1 MTMKKEVFVLS
12 NFVDGLYNG
21 VRVCLS
27 INLLKEQLEQDF
39 IEEYG
44 HSGSGYYLILAE
56 KVKNS
61 STISELD
68 DVLDEIA
75 RFRSTY
81 RIAQEIIPVETDIYH
96 ISDEKYEESV
106 NNLAADDV
114 HIKSILISNK
124 EGILDNVKANI
135 PYLIENELNTLLE
148 DCLTR
153 KERDEG

>member
-1 MTMKKEVFVLS
+1 MTMKKVICVFS
-12 NFVDGLYNG
+12 NIVGGFYNG

-27 INLLKEQLEQDF
+27 INQLKEHLEQDF
-39 IEEYG
+39 IEEYD
-44 HSGSGYYLILAE
+44 HSGYGYYLILAE
-56 KVKNS
+56 KIKNS
-61 STISELD
+61 SNISELD

-75 RFRSTY
+75 RFRSKY
-81 RIAQEIIPVETDIYH
+81 RIEQEIIPVETDIYH
-96 ISDEKYEESV
+96 ISEEKYEESV

-114 HIKSILISNK
+114 HIKSLLISNK

-135 PYLIENELNTLLE
+135 PYLIVNELNTLLE